1 MFLKKTYSK
10 NYTYLSLTETYREEG
25 KVKHRTIAQLG
36 RLDLLIA
43 DDQLSRLTASFGRLC
58 EQKKKRFSIDD
69 FKEIERVNWGAEKI
83 YRVLWEQ
90 FEFPKIFSEI
100 FQGRKNNFSI
110 SESVFLEVISRLIKP
125 CSKLKLHET
134 QNHYF
139 GVGDAK
145 IQNLYRVLDFLSD
158 EKDKIEHEIFLKNKS
173 LFNCSVDVVFYDVT
187 TLYFESVLP
196 NEMKDFGYGKDG
208 KFGEV
213 QVVLGLL
220 VDADG
225 RPVGFD
231 VFRGNTFE
239 AKTLSAALKKLKN
252 RFKIRDIIIVADRG
266 INSKL
271 NLKLIRDDGFD
282 YIVGSRLKT
291 MSRKIKHDVLN
302 KDKYSTLFHSEKR
315 TALRYSFDYKNAV
328 EYQDDDGVWRREE
341 LDEKLHC
348 TWDSK
353 RAEKDQKDRNRNI
366 EKAKTIVAAGG
377 NGVSKRGAKKYINF
391 GKNDKVSSLDESK
404 IKSDEKWDG
413 FYGIQTSKLDMSID
427 DVLSAYKRLWKI
439 EESFRIL
446 KSSLQARPMFHWS
459 PKRIRGHLV
468 TCFIAFLMQRTLELR
483 LIEKGCE
490 HSPDKVR
497 DAIDRME
504 LSIVEIEDQKM
515 YLTSNLTGLSLD
527 ILRALKIPAPKH
539 LTLPDQF

>member
-271 NLKLIRDDGFD
+271 NLKLIRDDGFE
-282 YIVGSRLKT
+282 IG
-291 MSRKIKHDVLN
+291 
-302 KDKYSTLFHSEKR
+302 
-315 TALRYSFDYKNAV
+315 
-328 EYQDDDGVWRREE
+328 
-341 LDEKLHC
+341 
-348 TWDSK
+348 
-353 RAEKDQKDRNRNI
+353 RAH
-366 EKAKTIVAAGG
+366 V
-377 NGVSKRGAKKYINF
+377 
-391 GKNDKVSSLDESK
+391 
-404 IKSDEKWDG
+404 
-413 FYGIQTSKLDMSID
+413 
-427 DVLSAYKRLWKI
+427 
-439 EESFRIL
+439 
-446 KSSLQARPMFHWS
+446 
-459 PKRIRGHLV
+459 
-468 TCFIAFLMQRTLELR
+468 
-483 LIEKGCE
+483 
-490 HSPDKVR
+490 
-497 DAIDRME
+497 
-504 LSIVEIEDQKM
+504 
-515 YLTSNLTGLSLD
+515 
-527 ILRALKIPAPKH
+527 
-539 LTLPDQF
+539 